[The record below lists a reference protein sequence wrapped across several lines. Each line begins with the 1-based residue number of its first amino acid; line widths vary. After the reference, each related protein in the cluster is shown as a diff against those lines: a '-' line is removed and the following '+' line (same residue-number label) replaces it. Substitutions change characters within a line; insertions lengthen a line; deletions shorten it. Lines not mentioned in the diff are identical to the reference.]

1 MLQCLIVVIYTYINL
16 TAKYAQ
22 RFKMKL
28 SLVVPCYNEE
38 DNVLPFYQT
47 ACKDFENSPY
57 TLQFVFVDDGLSLIH
72 I

>member
-1 MLQCLIVVIYTYINL
+1 MLQYLIVVIYTYINL

-38 DNVLPFYQT
+38 GNVEKFYEEV
-47 ACKDFENSPY
+47 KKLSPARWRIM
-57 TLQFVFVDDGLSLIH
+57 SLCL
-72 I
+72 